1 MPKLFKFK
9 KVILVFPMI
18 KMFKNNSE
26 KENVSWKALWTIYKW
41 GQDSTSEIAQFL
53 QNGGTVEQAMGM
65 FDLAPKTET
74 IENNMALNEGLQE
87 LIGIICGPGTPTK
100 WDNANARL
108 GVGNSNT
115 GESATQTALQGG
127 SKTFKTM
134 EASYPQRR

>member
-1 MPKLFKFK
+1 MH
-9 KVILVFPMI
+9 LVFPMI

-26 KENVSWKALWTIYKW
+26 KKNISGKALGTIYK
-41 GQDSTSEIAQFL
+41 GGKAPTSEIAQFL

-65 FDLAPKTET
+65 FDVAPETET

-87 LIGIICGPGTPTK
+87 LIDIVCGLGSPTK